1 MLRRFLLV
9 TVAAFS
15 IIAIACS
22 GGGEIEPADSYVSLS
37 VALES
42 AGMKVGDQSENKFL
56 FAGLFSIPGVEVV
69 ANGQEILA
77 VEFATLEKAEA
88 QAALVSEDGYGIGL
102 KYVNWIDTPQF
113 FRNGKMIVI
122 YDGSQSLVTDTLITA
137 MGERFAGEAPDEV

>member
-1 MLRRFLLV
+1 
-9 TVAAFS
+9 
-15 IIAIACS
+15 
-22 GGGEIEPADSYVSLS
+22 
-37 VALES
+37 
-42 AGMKVGDQSENKFL
+42 MKVGDQSENKFL
-56 FAGLFSIPGVEVV
+56 FAGQFSIPGVEVV